1 MRSGN
6 SGEIKD
12 ERLNLIGQKAN
23 GEIYIKIILEK
34 IGGKLFPFDKRLKNE
49 QINNLNLQL
58 NVFVLSESRSNG
70 VEYSWTRTICNLE
83 VTETKRNL
91 SGTNRSS

>member
-34 IGGKLFPFDKRLKNE
+34 IGGKLFPFDKRLK
-49 QINNLNLQL
+49 
-58 NVFVLSESRSNG
+58 
-70 VEYSWTRTICNLE
+70 
-83 VTETKRNL
+83 K
-91 SGTNRSS
+91 

>member
-34 IGGKLFPFDKRLKNE
+34 IGGKFFFFDKRLKNE

-58 NVFVLSESRSNG
+58 NVFVFE
-70 VEYSWTRTICNLE
+70 
-83 VTETKRNL
+83 
-91 SGTNRSS
+91 

>member
-23 GEIYIKIILEK
+23 GENYIKMILEK
-34 IGGKLFPFDKRLKNE
+34 IGGKFFFL
-49 QINNLNLQL
+49 IN
-58 NVFVLSESRSNG
+58 G
-70 VEYSWTRTICNLE
+70 
-83 VTETKRNL
+83 
-91 SGTNRSS
+91 